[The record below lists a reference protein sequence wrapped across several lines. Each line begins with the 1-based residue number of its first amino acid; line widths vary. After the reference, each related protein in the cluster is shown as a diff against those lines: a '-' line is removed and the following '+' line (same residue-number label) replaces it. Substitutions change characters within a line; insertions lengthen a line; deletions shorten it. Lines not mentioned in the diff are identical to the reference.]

1 MNKFYSHYRKI
12 DPAKG
17 EYLGDNTPNDKNRI
31 EIGPTQLAYKEWE
44 KESLKLPDLQEMR
57 AY

>member
-31 EIGPTQLAYKEWE
+31 EIGPTQAI
-44 KESLKLPDLQEMR
+44 KLETTLIDNLRRILQLCTKT
-57 AY
+57 